1 LSHPSTLKTTR
12 KRKIHQKHLILR
24 TFCAIF
30 SRKRTTGGKKMKM
43 LGRYNWYLPKWLEW
57 IPNVSLGEQPV

>member
-1 LSHPSTLKTTR
+1 M
-12 KRKIHQKHLILR
+12 
-24 TFCAIF
+24 
-30 SRKRTTGGKKMKM
+30 TTGGKKMKM